1 MGRPRPG
8 LTRNVQRN
16 QNAIPRGPSQSRPS
30 QFRPREEEVE
40 APVAPNSN
48 RLQQIRIE
56 SAPETTQCPTSP
68 RLQVLTDRPNLR
80 TTFPK
85 RPAPTTTE
93 RPTTPQRQ
101 QTTNSRFS
109 TAGRPASPL
118 ATTVAPAPAAAAEG
132 GLPAPVKAAPGPN
145 GEEYYY
151 YYYYYD
157 DEEGEQNG
165 LDSAPGS

>member
-1 MGRPRPG
+1 
-8 LTRNVQRN
+8 
-16 QNAIPRGPSQSRPS
+16 
-30 QFRPREEEVE
+30 
-40 APVAPNSN
+40 
-48 RLQQIRIE
+48 
-56 SAPETTQCPTSP
+56 
-68 RLQVLTDRPNLR
+68 VLTDRPNLR

-118 ATTVAPAPAAAAEG
+118 AT
-132 GLPAPVKAAPGPN
+132 N

>member
-1 MGRPRPG
+1 MG
-8 LTRNVQRN
+8 
-16 QNAIPRGPSQSRPS
+16 
-30 QFRPREEEVE
+30 
-40 APVAPNSN
+40 
-48 RLQQIRIE
+48 
-56 SAPETTQCPTSP
+56 
-68 RLQVLTDRPNLR
+68 LQVPTDRPNLR

-85 RPAPTTTE
+85 RPAPMTTE

-109 TAGRPASPL
+109 TAARPASPL
-118 ATTVAPAPAAAAEG
+118 ATTEAPAPAPAPADG

-165 LDSAPGS
+165 LESAPGS

>member
-1 MGRPRPG
+1 MGARPRTETLPG
-8 LTRNVQRN
+8 SPLDGRRVV
-16 QNAIPRGPSQSRPS
+16 
-30 QFRPREEEVE
+30 RPRLH
-40 APVAPNSN
+40 SS
-48 RLQQIRIE
+48 R
-56 SAPETTQCPTSP
+56 S
-68 RLQVLTDRPNLR
+68 LTALLATPSGQTADQTVVQADLSRDRPNLR

-118 ATTVAPAPAAAAEG
+118 ATTEAPSAGSAADG

-157 DEEGEQNG
+157 DEEGEKNG